1 MPQGTQLACGR
12 ERPRICLPPRAL
24 PPRILNTQDPINQGP
39 HFSRG
44 LRTTV
49 VPIAGTQLWLSL
61 PTHRHSLRWQYHHTS
76 CGCYSQLI
84 NFCLHNEDK
93 WHSYPFTPKFP
104 SSQAGPVPQ
113 RTHNTA
119 GSLFRKW
126 ILAHTVMGFLLLS
139 QDFFHIVPCLWFF
152 FLLFK
157 WEEWILGIEWGV
169 CRLCDTNLELQ
180 IQRVVS
186 AWTLLYSRAT
196 ELAGCHHKVTLSGAL
211 ENSYF
216 PRQWTLASH

>member
-1 MPQGTQLACGR
+1 MQSEFHVLLIMLRGEHPGIHYINLYPVPICVIFHTRVIDRLLCIQHYRLFHTSFYLVLTKTLQGKPCYPIVTGEDAGSVPFSHMPQGTQLACGR
-12 ERPRICLPPRAL
+12 ERPRICLPPTAL
-24 PPRILNTQDPINQGP
+24 PLRILNTQDPINQGR

-61 PTHRHSLRWQYHHTS
+61 PTHRHSLHWKYHLTS

-119 GSLFRKW
+119 GSLFRK
-126 ILAHTVMGFLLLS
+126 
-139 QDFFHIVPCLWFF
+139 
-152 FLLFK
+152 
-157 WEEWILGIEWGV
+157 
-169 CRLCDTNLELQ
+169 
-180 IQRVVS
+180 
-186 AWTLLYSRAT
+186 
-196 ELAGCHHKVTLSGAL
+196 
-211 ENSYF
+211 
-216 PRQWTLASH
+216 